1 MELLTDLVAHNS
13 GSTPSDRTEIS
24 ATNYRLSRS
33 IRVPDFVRL
42 RLYLDANFY
51 RVRSRVD
58 LIVELKKRGIRT
70 LMTERLL
77 EKARRQVEEQAVH
90 AFLQDDDLAAV
101 GFIIGAGNVWRYGE
115 LARATV
121 LTFGN
126 LNARHD
132 GTYTPTSSTVSE
144 SSNSATPDHL
154 NSGPATPDPPTRT
167 TINTI
172 GISPTLLRSLNPSP
186 PSQAQI
192 RLDTTGWPRVL
203 TNFSLPEQI
212 QWLSDVKERLDEVD
226 GLMAGS
232 YRA

>member
-58 LIVELKKRGIRT
+58 LIVELKK
-70 LMTERLL
+70 
-77 EKARRQVEEQAVH
+77 
-90 AFLQDDDLAAV
+90 
-101 GFIIGAGNVWRYGE
+101 
-115 LARATV
+115 
-121 LTFGN
+121 
-126 LNARHD
+126 
-132 GTYTPTSSTVSE
+132 
-144 SSNSATPDHL
+144 
-154 NSGPATPDPPTRT
+154 
-167 TINTI
+167 
-172 GISPTLLRSLNPSP
+172 
-186 PSQAQI
+186 
-192 RLDTTGWPRVL
+192 
-203 TNFSLPEQI
+203 QI